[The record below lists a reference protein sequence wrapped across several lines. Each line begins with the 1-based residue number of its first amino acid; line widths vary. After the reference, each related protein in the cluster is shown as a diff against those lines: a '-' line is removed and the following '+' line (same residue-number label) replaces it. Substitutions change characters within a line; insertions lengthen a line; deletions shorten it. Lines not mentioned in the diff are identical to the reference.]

1 MRHKPEEFPFT
12 SCCPQPAYCLIYLTF
27 KKKKTHVRNIDS
39 HIRLSISLNPY
50 IYSCINQSIFSLL
63 LSGFT
68 NCLWYTFIHFQLY
81 PFSSR
86 NHIFCLFT
94 LTLSSIFRSFCLGSV
109 LSADWLVVLLL
120 TVAHIPAQCIKA
132 RSVLELPMTGCKV
145 KSQFYISVKTSARSL
160 LPKSTSFRSRGFV
173 HSLCC
178 MLMHMF

>member
-1 MRHKPEEFPFT
+1 MH
-12 SCCPQPAYCLIYLTF
+12 
-27 KKKKTHVRNIDS
+27 
-39 HIRLSISLNPY
+39 
-50 IYSCINQSIFSLL
+50 QSVHLL
-63 LSGFT
+63 FI
-68 NCLWYTFIHFQLY
+68 LWYTFIHFQLY

-94 LTLSSIFRSFCLGSV
+94 LTMSSIFRSFCLGSV
-109 LSADWLVVLLL
+109 LSADWLAVLLL

-145 KSQFYISVKTSARSL
+145 KSQFYTFVKTSARSL

-178 MLMHMF
+178 MLMHMFWPMNFHDFSMTFPVVWNKGFLKIIFIDALTKIHF